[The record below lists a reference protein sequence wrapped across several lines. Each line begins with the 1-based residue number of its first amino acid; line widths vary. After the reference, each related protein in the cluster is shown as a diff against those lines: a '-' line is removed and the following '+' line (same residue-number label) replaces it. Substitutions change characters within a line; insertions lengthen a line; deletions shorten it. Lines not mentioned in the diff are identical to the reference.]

1 MKEEEEMISITEM
14 GLEDYHV
21 SRIIRDYRRMVKAC
35 NSLGDYC
42 YLPLLDL
49 ICFIEDLFPAFAA
62 AHADGEVTDD
72 YWSLEQIVMSDMDD
86 EKVEKIL
93 LGKRSAD
100 KDGLEE
106 FPFPD
111 IMKTEDS

>member
-14 GLEDYHV
+14 GLEDYQV
-21 SRIIRDYRRMVKAC
+21 SRIIRDYRRLVKAC

-62 AHADGEVTDD
+62 AHADGRLRMTIGAL
-72 YWSLEQIVMSDMDD
+72 S
-86 EKVEKIL
+86 
-93 LGKRSAD
+93 R
-100 KDGLEE
+100 
-106 FPFPD
+106 
-111 IMKTEDS
+111 

>member
-1 MKEEEEMISITEM
+1 MISITEM
-14 GLEDYHV
+14 GLEDYQI
-21 SRIIRDYRRMVKAC
+21 SRIVRDYRKLVKAC

-72 YWSLEQIVMSDMDD
+72 YWSLEQI
-86 EKVEKIL
+86 L
-93 LGKRSAD
+93 LGKRGAD
-100 KDGLEE
+100 KDRLEE

-111 IMKTEDS
+111 IMKTEES